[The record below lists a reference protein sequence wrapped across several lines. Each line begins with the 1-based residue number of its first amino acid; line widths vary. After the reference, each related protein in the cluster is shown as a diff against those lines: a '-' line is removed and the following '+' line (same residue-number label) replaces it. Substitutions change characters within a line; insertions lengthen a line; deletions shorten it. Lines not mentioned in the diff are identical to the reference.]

1 MRFSLLNK
9 LFLIILLVFLG
20 IFAFHLPAQANDECQ
35 CKVHGEACEL
45 SWGDPGCEKL
55 EEDLC
60 KTGSTCCCP
69 GTVCKDGTCI
79 GGLFTKGQSAECL
92 AKGNCSRCDLL
103 IIVKNVFQ
111 FLIQIAGA
119 LAVLSIII
127 AGIMYMLGGGALGV
141 MTTQAAATGVTK
153 AKNALTAAII
163 GLLIVLFAWTMITW
177 MMHFLGY
184 EQAVGHAWWSIQ
196 CE

>member
-1 MRFSLLNK
+1 MRLIPLNRLLVVV
-9 LFLIILLVFLG
+9 LLVFLG
-20 IFAFHLPAQANDECQ
+20 VFAFHLPVQANDKCQ
-35 CKVHGEACEL
+35 CKVHG
-45 SWGDPGCEKL
+45 DTGCT
-55 EEDLC
+55 EDGATLDEIC
-60 KTGSTCCCP
+60 KPGSTYCCQ
-69 GTVCKDGTCI
+69 GTICKNGTCV

-103 IIVKNVFQ
+103 IVLKNTFQ
-111 FLIQIAGA
+111 FLVQIAGA

-127 AGIMYMLGGGALGV
+127 AGIMFMLGGGALGV
-141 MTTQAAATGVTK
+141 MTTRAAAVGVEK
-153 AKNALTAAII
+153 ARQALTAAIV
-163 GLLIVLFAWTMITW
+163 GLIIVIFAWSMITW